1 MQAAFE
7 TCPEEGALSYQLLEK
22 PTVADPPPMKR
33 QYRVGAA
40 SQGDSEDGEDG
51 LSNIVSFS
59 ALPLSVPQ
67 ARVLRPDEKE
77 WHIDVSAS

>member
-22 PTVADPPPMKR
+22 PAVADPPPVKR
-33 QYRVGAA
+33 WCRVGAA
-40 SQGDSEDGEDG
+40 SQGDSEDNEDR
-51 LSNIVSFS
+51 LYNIVSFP

-67 ARVLRPDEKE
+67 ARVLRPDEKG
-77 WHIDVSAS
+77 